1 MTIKAYTNKQGEKRY
16 KFQVYLGID
25 PITGKPKKTSKQG
38 FKTRKEA
45 NLELS
50 RIKLEAEKQLNNFK
64 KKDYTYKEMF
74 ELWNESHSLSIKP
87 STQSSIDTIFKVRIL
102 PHFGKMKLT
111 KINTFYCQKV
121 LNQWSKE
128 YRSFKTIR
136 SYFNMVMNHAIRLGI
151 LDFNPMER
159 TILPRLQV
167 NKEVKTGRFFEVEE
181 LKRFLQYA
189 KEDCDIRMYTILRL
203 LAFTSIRKGECLA
216 LTWDDIDFQRKEI
229 SINKTVYYLDGEYR
243 VSTPKTKAGTRS
255 FDLDDITLSILKEWK
270 HHQAKELLRTGKG
283 AEGNKNNLL
292 FNRMIGKKPY
302 NYFHGSQ
309 INKAVTEIC
318 KNHDMDLVTVHSLR
332 HSSCT
337 LMFEA
342 GLDIKSVQYRM
353 GHDDVSTTLS
363 VYSHFTK
370 KMKQTSGEKFQ
381 KYVNF

>member
-1 MTIKAYTNKQGEKRY
+1 MTIKAYTNKQGERRY
-16 KFQVYLGID
+16 KFQAYLGID
-25 PITGKPKKTSKQG
+25 PITEKPKKTSKQG
-38 FKTRKEA
+38 YKTRKEA
-45 NLELS
+45 SLELA
-50 RIKLEAEKQLNNFK
+50 RIKLEAEKQLTNFN

-74 ELWNESHSLSIKP
+74 ELWNESHALSIKK
-87 STQSSIDTIFKVRIL
+87 STQSAIDTIFKVRIL
-102 PHFGKMKLT
+102 PYFGKMKLT
-111 KINTFYCQKV
+111 KINTFYCQKI

-128 YRSFKTIR
+128 YRSFKNVR

-151 LDFNPMER
+151 INFNPMER

-167 NKEVKTGRFFEVEE
+167 KNEVKTGRFFEVEE
-181 LKRFLQYA
+181 LKAFLQFA

-216 LTWDDIDFQRKEI
+216 LTWNDIDFKNKEI
-229 SINKTVYYLDGEYR
+229 SINKTVYYLDGEYQ

-255 FDLDDITLSILKEWK
+255 FDLDNITLTILKDWK
-270 HHQAKELLRTGKG
+270 HYQAQQLLKTGKG
-283 AEGNKNNLL
+283 TDGNKNNLL

-302 NYFHGSQ
+302 DYFHGSQ
-309 INKAVTEIC
+309 INKVVAKLC
-318 KNHDMDLVTVHSLR
+318 KDHNLKPVTVHSLR

-342 GLDIKSVQYRM
+342 GLDLKSVQYRM

-381 KYVNF
+381 RYVNF